1 MKNLKK
7 PDKQEDAAITKA
19 IENDP
24 DTWEAMP
31 EQFASARRGRPFSQ
45 SPKLP
50 VSIRLDAKVVE
61 HFKSTGKGWQSR
73 INELLVEHVKRA
85 G

>member
-1 MKNLKK
+1 MKNLEK
-7 PDKQEDAAITKA
+7 PNKQEDAAIAKA
-19 IENDP
+19 IEKGP
-24 DTWEAMP
+24 DTWEATP
-31 EQFASARRGRPFSQ
+31 EQIAKARRGRPFSQ
-45 SPKLP
+45 NPKLP
-50 VSIRLDAKVVE
+50 VSIRLDPKVVE

>member
-1 MKNLKK
+1 MKNLEK
-7 PDKQEDAAITKA
+7 PSKQEDAAITKA

-24 DTWEAMP
+24 DTWEATP
-31 EQFASARRGRPFSQ
+31 EQFAKARRGRPFLQ

-61 HFKSTGKGWQSR
+61 HFKATGKGWQSR
-73 INELLVEHVKRA
+73 INELLAEHVKRV